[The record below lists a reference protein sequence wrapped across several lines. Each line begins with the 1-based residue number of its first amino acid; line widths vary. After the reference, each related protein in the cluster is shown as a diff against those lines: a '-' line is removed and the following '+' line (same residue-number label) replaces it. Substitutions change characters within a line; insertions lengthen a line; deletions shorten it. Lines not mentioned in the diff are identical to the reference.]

1 MKYLSIHLRYHILYS
16 ILGGQGVTITRE
28 LIRQLVDPIVAY
40 KVMRLLE
47 EEVVKLGPVVASEA
61 YSLGQEIDQGNYL
74 ISIYFH

>member
-1 MKYLSIHLRYHILYS
+1 MRYYILYS

-28 LIRQLVDPIVAY
+28 LIRQQVDPIVAY

-61 YSLGQEIDQGNYL
+61 YSLVQEIDQGNYL
-74 ISIYFH
+74 LSIYFH